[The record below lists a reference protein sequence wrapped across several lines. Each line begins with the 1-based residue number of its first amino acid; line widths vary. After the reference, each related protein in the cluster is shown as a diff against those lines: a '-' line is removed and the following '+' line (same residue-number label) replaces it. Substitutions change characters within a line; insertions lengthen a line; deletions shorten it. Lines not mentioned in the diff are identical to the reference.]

1 VFDLLSRFIGFRAML
16 LGMFTATLLFTIGYF
31 GSSPNALALPEFN
44 MFNPT
49 HALIG
54 NGRMSRGPVKH
65 FQTWKVLHSAAFV
78 SAEADG
84 KITVAY
90 QAHQFGLRLYYL
102 DGLNSA
108 AVPYLAGL
116 LKNAPLTIVTRWEA
130 FQGAFGA
137 FITVPSLQRDLAA
150 LLIEESLARIGGVQ
164 PPPPASTRKRYL
176 SHLTSLK
183 TL

>member
-1 VFDLLSRFIGFRAML
+1 MFDLL
-16 LGMFTATLLFTIGYF
+16 
-31 GSSPNALALPEFN
+31 
-44 MFNPT
+44 
-49 HALIG
+49 
-54 NGRMSRGPVKH
+54 
-65 FQTWKVLHSAAFV
+65 
-78 SAEADG
+78 
-84 KITVAY
+84 
-90 QAHQFGLRLYYL
+90 
-102 DGLNSA
+102 GLNSA

-164 PPPPASTRKRYL
+164 PPPPASTRERYL

-183 TL
+183 TR